1 MAEISARIPRRKDP
15 YGLHVDVLV
24 PLVDGGDAVICAHR
38 KAVLVEGYPLTRGVG
53 AFRTCL
59 FVLA

>member
-38 KAVLVEGYPLTRGVG
+38 KAVLVEG
-53 AFRTCL
+53 
-59 FVLA
+59 